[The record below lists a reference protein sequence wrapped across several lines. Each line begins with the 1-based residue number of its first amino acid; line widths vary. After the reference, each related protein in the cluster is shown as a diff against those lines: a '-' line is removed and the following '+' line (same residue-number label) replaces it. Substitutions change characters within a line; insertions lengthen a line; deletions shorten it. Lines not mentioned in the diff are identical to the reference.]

1 MYLAYKIDEDC
12 GQSYI
17 EPIGILK
24 DDLDLKKFENI
35 SDDREIQY
43 EEVNMI
49 DLNNI
54 KPIVYIDFVY
64 RASGETTYK
73 KIITNTLLTTESKCN
88 NAYTFNDSVH
98 ITKVL
103 KTEDDIDVVAKKLKK
118 ISHNFLFGKS
128 IEELK
133 SSDELGIRTNSLS
146 VKIDANDLF
155 NKLL

>member
-133 SSDELGIRTNSLS
+133 SSDELGIRTNSLY

>member
-24 DDLDLKKFENI
+24 DNLDLKKFENI

-43 EEVNMI
+43 EKVNMI

-118 ISHNFLFGKS
+118 ISHNFFFGKS

-133 SSDELGIRTNSLS
+133 TSDELGIRTNSLY

-155 NKLL
+155 DKLL

>member
-1 MYLAYKIDEDC
+1 MYLTYKIDEDC

-24 DDLDLKKFENI
+24 DNLDLKKFENI

-43 EEVNMI
+43 EKVNMI

-54 KPIVYIDFVY
+54 KPIIYIDFVY

-133 SSDELGIRTNSLS
+133 TSDELGIRTNSLY

-155 NKLL
+155 DKLL